1 MILSRLI
8 LIMYILYIKQ
18 NLGSKQLQI
27 IPNYYKWYAYCVT
40 CMYVCVF
47 FILSRKIFRKII

>member
-40 CMYVCVF
+40 CMYDVYF
-47 FILSRKIFRKII
+47 LYFRVKYSEK